1 MEKALNVLELSQAI
15 YHNNNASYMSPP
27 GQENLGQT
35 AFKENRGLFYGEVV
49 NHLTP
54 LTQEMKTEF
63 GILPVPKYDKAQEFY
78 RTWTH
83 ASGSTFSITAA
94 IPADKAETMGQVVQA
109 YAILSHQYLKPAYYD
124 IMLTSRNVHDAE
136 SADMMDLMFA
146 NRVYEMSFYF
156 NSFGFF
162 ELFKSATND
171 NSDKFSS
178 QYTSKA
184 KSFDRQLKSVL
195 RKLEKDN

>member
-1 MEKALNVLELSQAI
+1 
-15 YHNNNASYMSPP
+15 
-27 GQENLGQT
+27 
-35 AFKENRGLFYGEVV
+35 
-49 NHLTP
+49 
-54 LTQEMKTEF
+54 
-63 GILPVPKYDKAQEFY
+63 
-78 RTWTH
+78 
-83 ASGSTFSITAA
+83 
-94 IPADKAETMGQVVQA
+94 
-109 YAILSHQYLKPAYYD
+109 
-124 IMLTSRNVHDAE
+124 MLTSRNVHDAE

>member
-15 YHNNNASYMSPP
+15 YHNNNASCMSPP
-27 GQENLGQT
+27 GQEGLGQT

-54 LTQEMKTEF
+54 LTQEMETEF

-83 ASGSTFSITAA
+83 ASGSTFSVTSA

-109 YAILSHQYLKPAYYD
+109 YAILSHKLLKPAYYD
-124 IMLTSRNVHDAE
+124 IMLTSRNVHDAD

-156 NSFGFF
+156 TSFGFF

-171 NSDKFSS
+171 NADNF
-178 QYTSKA
+178 TSKYASQA
-184 KSFDRQLKSVL
+184 KSFDRKLANVL
-195 RKLEKDN
+195 RKLQRD